1 MLKYLKGTRELKTT
15 LSVGD
20 MSVVKWW
27 VDNSYAVRED
37 YQGQTGAMISL
48 GKVAVSRF
56 FIKQKINLKS
66 STKGD
71 MIGVDGAMEKI
82 LWSRYFIEVQGYH
95 TFSLNSTQ

>member
-1 MLKYLKGTRELKTT
+1 MFKNLKGTRELKTT

-27 VDNSYAVRED
+27 EDKSYAVLED

-56 FIKQKINLKS
+56 FIKQKINVKS
-66 STKGD
+66 STEGD
-71 MIGVDGAMEKI
+71 LIGVDVAMDKI
-82 LWSRYFIEVQGYH
+82 LWSRYFIEVKGYH